1 MFINKNSNILKALSI
16 FEINKIQKEK
26 KDKNNSN
33 CNDFKLDCII
43 DDITESQYV
52 TRNFQIGLTYIQ
64 IAKSTLTE
72 IKDTLNEMRDIFIK
86 SKNESPTSFA
96 RESLNI
102 KFMELRERFNNKSNL
117 LNVDIKENLFYN
129 SNNELVFKIF
139 DSSTLDESI
148 LIPRL
153 DPNKLNLKKID
164 IKNLVNAEIADERM
178 NQVLNYILSSEKS
191 IKFSENKLSKV
202 NLTDIMS
209 QNLLALSSNE
219 NKDSIKK
226 LISYTKKG
234 LIKDGYSYYDNI
246 NNKKNNNNLDDLLK

>member
-1 MFINKNSNILKALSI
+1 MFINKNSNVGKALSVFGI
-16 FEINKIQKEK
+16 SKILKNKKQ
-26 KDKNNSN
+26 DSNSN
-33 CNDFKLDCII
+33 QDEFKLDCLL

-72 IKDTLNEMRDIFIK
+72 IKETLFEMKEVYDK
-86 SKNESPTSFA
+86 SKNESSTSFV
-96 RESLNI
+96 RESLNF
-102 KFMELRERFNNKSNL
+102 KFMELREKFNKKSDL

-139 DSSTLDESI
+139 DSSTLEESI

-153 DPNKLNLKKID
+153 DPNKLNLKNIN
-164 IKNLVNAEIADERM
+164 IKNSFNADIASEKM
-178 NQVLNYILSSEKS
+178 QEVLNYINTSEKS
-191 IKFSENKLSKV
+191 IKFSESKLSKV

-219 NKDSIKK
+219 NKDSITS
-226 LISYTKKG
+226 LISLTKKG
-234 LIKDGYSYYDNI
+234 IMKDGYSYYPD
-246 NNKKNNNNLDDLLK
+246 KKNNNNNIDDLLK